1 MNGQTTSWVFNLI
14 LWIAIEII
22 LNVTGSDDLAD
33 YSEFLFEHPVHVQVV
48 GRASVHRS
56 L

>member
-1 MNGQTTSWVFNLI
+1 VLNLI
-14 LWIAIEII
+14 LWVAIEII

-48 GRASVHRS
+48 GRDSFTRS

>member
-14 LWIAIEII
+14 LWVAIEII
-22 LNVTGSDDLAD
+22 LNVTGIDDLAD
-33 YSEFLFEHPVHVQVV
+33 YSEFLFEHPVHVQVIS
-48 GRASVHRS
+48 RDSVTRS

>member
-1 MNGQTTSWVFNLI
+1 MNGQTTRWVFNLI
-14 LWIAIEII
+14 LWVTIEII

-48 GRASVHRS
+48 GRDSVAR
-56 L
+56 LL

>member
-14 LWIAIEII
+14 LWVAIEII

-33 YSEFLFEHPVHVQVV
+33 YSEFLFEHPVHVQVI
-48 GRASVHRS
+48 GRNWVACSI
-56 L
+56 